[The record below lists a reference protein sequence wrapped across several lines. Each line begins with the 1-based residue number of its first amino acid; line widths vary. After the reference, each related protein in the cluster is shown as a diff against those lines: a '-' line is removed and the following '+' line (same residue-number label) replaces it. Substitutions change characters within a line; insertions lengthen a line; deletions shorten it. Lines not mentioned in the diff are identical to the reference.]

1 MVTPNPTSAVN
12 PSQDSIDLLA
22 TWPDDGPIAMLNL
35 LAFNGDDGRAA
46 YGRYGAVAS
55 KTVAARGGSAIF
67 IGAVTDPTS
76 NWDSVVLVYYPRRA
90 AYLDMQRDQAYLDVI
105 PERTAGLR
113 ARLLYPFA
121 LPEGDVAPTLT
132 AADTEVFE
140 IELVHSPNP
149 AHVLEPT
156 TPDHVVLDLPAGG
169 PGLVTDQPWDH
180 LRVALY
186 PSAESATASQRAT
199 TSTNPDGN
207 TVLRLV
213 IQPAASL

>member
-1 MVTPNPTSAVN
+1 
-12 PSQDSIDLLA
+12 
-22 TWPDDGPIAMLNL
+22 
-35 LAFNGDDGRAA
+35 
-46 YGRYGAVAS
+46 
-55 KTVAARGGSAIF
+55 
-67 IGAVTDPTS
+67 
-76 NWDSVVLVYYPRRA
+76 
-90 AYLDMQRDQAYLDVI
+90 MQRDQAYLDVI

-121 LPEGDVAPTLT
+121 LPEADVAPTLT

-140 IELVHSPNP
+140 IELVHSPDP

-156 TPDHVVLDLPAGG
+156 TPDHVVLDLQAGG

-186 PSAESATASQRAT
+186 PSAQSAAASQRAT

-213 IQPAASL
+213 IQPGSSL